1 MEIKKIFGPPG
12 SGKTTFLLNIVEQEL
27 GDGVPSLNI
36 GYFLSQERLPT
47 KHGTAPSPSS
57 LTSTR
62 TLTSPGFA
70 RCTVWPTVV

>member
-36 GYFLSQERLPT
+36 GYFSFTRKGCQR
-47 KHGTAPSPSS
+47 
-57 LTSTR
+57 STGPR
-62 TLTSPGFA
+62 HHQVP
-70 RCTVWPTVV
+70 